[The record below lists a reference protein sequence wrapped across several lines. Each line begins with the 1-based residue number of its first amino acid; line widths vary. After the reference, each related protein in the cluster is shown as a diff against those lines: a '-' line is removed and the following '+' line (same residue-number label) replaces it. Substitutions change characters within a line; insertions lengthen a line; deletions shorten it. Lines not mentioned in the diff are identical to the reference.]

1 MIYNDLK
8 QLNQDLPANASQRG
22 RLLGLDVGTKTI
34 GVAVCD
40 ANWMVANPRLTIL
53 RKGGKADFLAIKNFI
68 EENKIAAIVI
78 GLPLNMDGSESAMS
92 DFVRKFAVKLDEFL
106 INTKITFFDE
116 RLSSF
121 EAEELMES
129 GRIKNNKRKE
139 KVDQIAASVILQG
152 AIDFFG
158 TNF

>member
-8 QLNQDLPANASQRG
+8 QLKQDLPASGSQRG

-34 GVAVCD
+34 GVAISD
-40 ANWMVANPRLTIL
+40 ASWLISNPRLTIL

-68 EENKIAAIVI
+68 GENKITAIVI

-92 DFVRKFAVKLDEFL
+92 DFVRKFAIRLDEFL
-106 INTKITFFDE
+106 INSKITFFDE

-129 GRIKNNKRKE
+129 GKIKNNKRKE
-139 KVDQIAASVILQG
+139 KIDQIAASLILQG
-152 AIDFFG
+152 ALEVIKYQ
-158 TNF
+158 